1 MSDTNVHDLNP
12 PPNALGDA
20 RPDQTR
26 SFQVSGADLDRAAGL
41 AEREKRRNMR
51 RDTGRDWTFI
61 LGWVLL
67 ALVILGVGGILVW
80 KYTES
85 VDTRIASVEKVNT
98 DQGTAIS
105 SAATKTELSAV
116 DADQKATAT
125 KLSRFVGGEIWSPG
139 KEAGMW
145 DKGEIKPEDST
156 FGKLKTEQTAMKTSL
171 DELKTAQADLQA
183 AINGDATRLG
193 LKKRMTATETK
204 AETLDR
210 KIRYQHDQAYQ
221 QKILGWVETRLDLL
235 KKLNINSSQSEIKK
249 LEQRQDDLRS
259 KLKLEP
265 IVRELHL
272 TPTDEP
278 STEDVPADDATEPT
292 DEQAQPEPA
301 PTDTVDT
308 PPTEPLPVPVA
319 DPAPAPAPTEPLLR

>member
-1 MSDTNVHDLNP
+1 MGNNRDL
-12 PPNALGDA
+12 G
-20 RPDQTR
+20 
-26 SFQVSGADLDRAAGL
+26 SGLTDRGA
-41 AEREKRRNMR
+41 
-51 RDTGRDWTFI
+51 I
-61 LGWVLL
+61 
-67 ALVILGVGGILVW
+67 GI
-80 KYTES
+80 
-85 VDTRIASVEKVNT
+85 
-98 DQGTAIS
+98 QGTNHIVQFGALQVTPRVCYS
-105 SAATKTELSAV
+105 RDETEPPKTDTFVEV
-116 DADQKATAT
+116 D
-125 KLSRFVGGEIWSPG
+125 EI
-139 KEAGMW
+139 
-145 DKGEIKPEDST
+145 
-156 FGKLKTEQTAMKTSL
+156 
-171 DELKTAQADLQA
+171 
-183 AINGDATRLG
+183 
-193 LKKRMTATETK
+193 
-204 AETLDR
+204 TLDR